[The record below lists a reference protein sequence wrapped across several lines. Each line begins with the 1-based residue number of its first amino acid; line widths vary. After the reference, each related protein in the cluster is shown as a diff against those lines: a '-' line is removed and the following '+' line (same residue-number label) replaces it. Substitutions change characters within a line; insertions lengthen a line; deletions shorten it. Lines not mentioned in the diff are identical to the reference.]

1 MYHWLDEPRYPHEGV
16 VVPTLWLTIALSLL
30 LHLAALLFWLPQTK
44 LFAASDETT
53 DRASDRLQ
61 VRLAAIVPPAPPP
74 APAQARAPEPRAAPG
89 ATAPPAKTALR
100 APSRAITPKVE
111 APVIALAPKA
121 ESSLRLPPPA
131 PPTPPAP
138 PSPSAT
144 PTTSAPS
151 SERLPDLWAYV
162 QARRQA
168 RGEPDAPAVSDESA
182 RVNAAIAAN
191 LPEPANGVAARDK
204 KRAGGV
210 FQIRR
215 MDYDDAA
222 FEFYGWN
229 PDMQRKTPQLI
240 EVRKGNNSDM
250 RIAVVRRMIEV
261 IRENSKND
269 FVWRSIRR
277 DRDYVLS
284 ARLSD
289 NAGLEDFL
297 MHEFFDDPQ
306 QVPSPH

>member
-30 LHLAALLFWLPQTK
+30 LHLAALLFWLPQAR
-44 LFAASDETT
+44 LFAAWDETT

-61 VRLAAIVPPAPPP
+61 VHLAAIVPPAPPP
-74 APAQARAPEPRAAPG
+74 APAQARAPEQRAAP
-89 ATAPPAKTALR
+89 AAPAPPAKTALHT
-100 APSRAITPKVE
+100 PSKAITPKME
-111 APVIALAPKA
+111 ASVIALARKA
-121 ESSLRLPPPA
+121 ESSLPLPPPA
-131 PPTPPAP
+131 PPTPP
-138 PSPSAT
+138 
-144 PTTSAPS
+144 APS

-168 RGEPDAPAVSDESA
+168 RGELDTPAVSDESA
-182 RVNAAIAAN
+182 RLEAAIAAN
-191 LPEPANGVAARDK
+191 LPAPASGVAARDK

-269 FVWRSIRR
+269 FIWRSLRH

-284 ARLSD
+284 ARLAD
-289 NAGLEDFL
+289 NSGLEDFL

-306 QVPSPH
+306 QPPSPR